1 VGVPEGDSVFRLAAR
16 LRPPLDGHTLAG
28 GEIRSGAAAGTKVS
42 GWRVREH
49 DTHGKHLLTRFD
61 NGLTLHTHL
70 RMQGSWTVSA
80 HGRTLPRHV
89 VPDVRVRFATD
100 VGATVWGVDL
110 PVVDLIPTSAEASVV
125 GHLGPDPLRADW
137 NPDEAVALLNAHP
150 GRPVI
155 QALLD
160 QRVIAGLGNMW
171 VNEICYLQGLYPWTP
186 VGDVDTRRLVDRA
199 ARGLSAS
206 VTIPGM
212 FQTTTGNQRR
222 GERHY
227 VVGRAGRPCL
237 RCGTRVIA
245 TAEVPGDPEQRRTWW
260 CPRCQPEQT

>member
-1 VGVPEGDSVFRLAAR
+1 MPEGDSVYQLAKR
-16 LRPPLDGHTLAG
+16 LRPALVGHLLTG
-28 GEIRSGAAAGTKVS
+28 GEIRSGNAAGTNVA
-42 GWRVREH
+42 GWRVLEH

-80 HGRTLPRHV
+80 RGRTLPRHV
-89 VPDVRVRFATD
+89 LPRVRLRFATD
-100 VGATVWGVDL
+100 KGSTVWGVDL
-110 PVVDLIPTSAEASVV
+110 PVVELIPTGAETSVI

-137 NPDEAVALLNAHP
+137 NPDEAVARLEAQP
-150 GRPVI
+150 ERPI
-155 QALLD
+155 IHALLD
-160 QRVIAGLGNMW
+160 QRVMAGLGNMW
-171 VNEICYLQGLYPWTP
+171 ANEICYLQGLYPWTA
-186 VGDVDTRRLVDRA
+186 VRDVDSRRLVERA
-199 ARGLSAS
+199 ARGLTAS

-237 RCGTRVIA
+237 RCGTRVTA

-260 CPRCQPEQT
+260 CPRCQPHPT